1 MDWRERNY
9 YLVYTNPFAYRMR
22 HEYYRLAA
30 PSLKRNS
37 LCGHFRNYISA
48 DNHNGYYE
56 ETVETWGCPQEMIS
70 CRIEDSEALEY
81 ELRKAVRREDC
92 NFCKLTKEMCGQ

>member
-9 YLVYTNPFAYRMR
+9 YLVYTNPFAYCMR

-30 PSLKRNS
+30 PSLKCRS
-37 LCGHFRNYISA
+37 PFGHFRDYISTYNY
-48 DNHNGYYE
+48 DGYHE

-81 ELRKAVRREDC
+81 ELRKAVRRRDGI
-92 NFCKLTKEMCGQ
+92 FCKLTKEMCGQ

>member
-9 YLVYTNPFAYRMR
+9 YLVYTNPFAYCMR

-30 PSLKRNS
+30 PSLKRHS
-37 LCGHFRNYISA
+37 PCGHFRDYISA
-48 DNHNGYYE
+48 DNHNGYHE
-56 ETVETWGCPQEMIS
+56 ETVATLGCPQEMIS

-81 ELRKAVRREDC
+81 ELRKAVRRRDGI
-92 NFCKLTKEMCGQ
+92 FCKLTKEMCGQ